1 MKSLPV
7 FLAFL
12 ILGSAAQAQKSVCA
26 LEEESRSLKVRS
38 VFDPMPPTGFAP
50 LRVEAENKT
59 DGFMRWDLA
68 SISRTQR
75 FQKDSEHRGRM
86 VLLTPPQSLQSGVF
100 MAPMTVDY
108 DSSGTLS
115 FVNQHEFSL
124 GVDSTG
130 HSSRSF
136 PEYHA
141 RTKSFPAIAI
151 SKSLASANLTRLEE
165 EVESLLA
172 KSKSSARV
180 GDAVFGSTFD
190 PADLVEDWRGLSG
203 FDGLMITWQEWQRL
217 KPGQRQ
223 AVLQWVRLHGFL
235 DVYAEAGLSVSGLG
249 LPDGMENGA
258 IRHSFGSVE
267 RLVWDG
273 RTLDAKAVVVRL
285 WGRATRRADL
295 VSGHAVVGGG
305 PAVSGW
311 GLQNLLGRRSFS
323 SWQVVV
329 FLVVFGLLVGPVN
342 LFLLAPAGRRHRLFV
357 TTPLLSGGMS
367 LVMLAVVV
375 LQDGVGGTGVRMVL
389 VDIEPAETAT
399 YVTQEQIC
407 RTGVLLGGEFETE
420 RPLLIEPLALA
431 DSPWVKLKN
440 RPTFQ
445 APHLYQEGA
454 RHGGTYFQSRVEQA
468 HALRAVVPGRARLE
482 MKDGLAAGA
491 APEIVSSLGF
501 SIENLFYVDE
511 AGAVWKAGQALDTG
525 RSVKLHASQAQELKK
540 QLADH
545 ASLSAGPLRKRLD
558 DLLGSAP
565 PKNFF
570 VATAS
575 KAPGFTLA
583 TLPSIDWKE
592 DRVLVFGSLARP

>member
-7 FLAFL
+7 VLAFV

-26 LEEESRSLKVRS
+26 LEEEARSLKVRS

-68 SISRTQR
+68 SVSRTQR

-86 VLLTPPQSLQSGVF
+86 ILLTPPQSLQSGVL

-108 DSSGTLS
+108 DSSGVLS
-115 FVNQHEFSL
+115 FVNQHEFSMW
-124 GVDSTG
+124 VESTG

-141 RTKSFPAIAI
+141 RTNSFPAIAI

-165 EVESLLA
+165 EVESRLA
-172 KSKSSARV
+172 KSKSSSRV
-180 GDAVFGSTFD
+180 GAAVFGSTFD
-190 PADLVEDWRGLSG
+190 PADLTEDWRGLSG

-217 KPGQRQ
+217 KPGQHQ
-223 AVLQWVRLHGFL
+223 AVLQWVRLYGLL
-235 DVYAEAGLSVSGLG
+235 DVYAETGSSVSGLG
-249 LPDGMENGA
+249 LPDGLENGA
-258 IRHSFGSVE
+258 RRHSFGSVE

-273 RTLDAKAVVVRL
+273 RTLDAKAVVGRH

-295 VSGHAVVGGG
+295 VSGH
-305 PAVSGW
+305 AVSGW

-375 LQDGVGGTGVRMVL
+375 VQDGVGGTGVRMVL
-389 VDIEPAETAT
+389 VDIEPAETAA
-399 YVTQEQIC
+399 YVTQEQVC

-420 RPLLIEPLALA
+420 RPVLVEPLALA

-445 APHLYQEGA
+445 APHLYLEGA

-482 MKDGLAAGA
+482 MKAGLAAGA

-525 RSVKLHASQAQELKK
+525 RSVKLQTSQAQELKK

-545 ASLSAGPLRKRLD
+545 ASLAAGALCIRLD
-558 DLLGSAP
+558 DLLGSVP

-570 VATAS
+570 VATAPR
-575 KAPGFTLA
+575 APGFTLA

>member
-7 FLAFL
+7 VLAFL
-12 ILGSAAQAQKSVCA
+12 TLGSAAQAQNSVCA
-26 LEEESRSLKVRS
+26 LEEEARSLKVRS

-50 LRVEAENKT
+50 LRVDAENKT
-59 DGFMRWDLA
+59 DGFMQWDLA

-86 VLLTPPQSLQSGVF
+86 VLLTPPQSMQSGVF

-108 DSSGTLS
+108 DSTGALS

-172 KSKSSARV
+172 KSKSSSRV

-190 PADLVEDWRGLSG
+190 PADLAEDWRGLSG
-203 FDGLMITWQEWQRL
+203 FDGMMITWQEWQRL

-223 AVLQWVRLHGFL
+223 AVQQWVRLYGFL
-235 DVYAEAGLSVSGLG
+235 DVYAEAGSSVSGLG
-249 LPDGMENGA
+249 LPDGLEDGTR
-258 IRHSFGSVE
+258 RHSFGSVE
-267 RLVWDG
+267 RLAWDG
-273 RTLDAKAVVVRL
+273 RTLDAKAAVERL
-285 WGRATRRADL
+285 WGRAARRADL
-295 VSGHAVVGGG
+295 VSGHAVAGGG
-305 PAVSGW
+305 EAASGW
-311 GLQNLLGRRSFS
+311 GLHNLLGRRSFS

-329 FLVVFGLLVGPVN
+329 FLVVFGILVGPVN
-342 LFLLAPAGRRHRLFV
+342 LFLLAPPGRRHRLFV

-367 LVMLAVVV
+367 LVMLVVV
-375 LQDGVGGTGVRMVL
+375 VVQDGVGGTGVRMVL
-389 VDIEPAETAT
+389 VDIEPAETAA
-399 YVTQEQIC
+399 YVTQEQVC
-407 RTGVLLGGEFETE
+407 RTGVLLGGEFEIAH
-420 RPLLIEPLALA
+420 PVLIEPLALA

-440 RPTFQ
+440 KPGFQ
-445 APHLYQEGA
+445 APRLYLEGG

-482 MKDGLAAGA
+482 MKTGLAPGA
-491 APEIVSSLGF
+491 APEVVSSLGF

-511 AGAVWKAGQALDTG
+511 AGAVWKAEHALDSG
-525 RSVKLHASQAQELKK
+525 RSVKLSASQVQELKRRVSE
-540 QLADH
+540 QADLAV
-545 ASLSAGPLRKRLD
+545 GQVRKRLD
-558 DLLGSAP
+558 DLLLSAP
-565 PKNFF
+565 PRNTF
-570 VATAS
+570 VATAPR
-575 KAPGFTLA
+575 APGFTLD

-592 DRVLVFGSLARP
+592 DRVLLFGSLARP

>member
-7 FLAFL
+7 VLAFL

-26 LEEESRSLKVRS
+26 LEEEARSLKVRS

-50 LRVEAENKT
+50 LRVEAENKS

-86 VLLTPPQSLQSGVF
+86 ILLTPPQSLQSGVF

-108 DSSGTLS
+108 DSSGALS

-165 EVESLLA
+165 EVEILLT
-172 KSKSSARV
+172 KSKSSSRV

-190 PADLVEDWRGLSG
+190 PADLAEDWRGLTG

-223 AVLQWVRLHGFL
+223 AVLQWVRLYGFL
-235 DVYAEAGLSVSGLG
+235 DVYAEAGSSVSGLG
-249 LPDGMENGA
+249 LPEGLDAGA
-258 IRHSFGSVE
+258 RPHSFGRVE
-267 RLVWDG
+267 RLGWDG
-273 RTLDAKAVVVRL
+273 RMLDAKAVVGRH
-285 WGRATRRADL
+285 WGRGTRRADL
-295 VSGHAVVGGG
+295 VSDHAIAG
-305 PAVSGW
+305 SGW

-375 LQDGVGGTGVRMVL
+375 VQDGVGGTGVRMVL
-389 VDIEPAETAT
+389 VDIEPAETAA

-440 RPTFQ
+440 RPAFQ

-468 HALRAVVPGRARLE
+468 HALRAVVPGRVRLE
-482 MKDGLAAGA
+482 MKAGLAAGA
-491 APEIVSSLGF
+491 APEMVSSLGF

-525 RSVKLHASQAQELKK
+525 RSVKLQTSQAQELKK

-545 ASLSAGPLRKRLD
+545 ASLATGVLRKRLD
-558 DLLGSAP
+558 DLLGSSP

-570 VATAS
+570 VATARR
-575 KAPGFTLA
+575 APGFTLA

>member
-1 MKSLPV
+1 MKPLPAV
-7 FLAFL
+7 LAVV
-12 ILGSAAQAQKSVCA
+12 ILGSSAQAQKSIGSS
-26 LEEESRSLKVRS
+26 EEDARSLKVRS

-50 LRVEAENKT
+50 LRVDAENKT

-68 SISRTQR
+68 SVSRTQR
-75 FQKDSEHRGRM
+75 FRKDSEHRGSM
-86 VLLTPPQSLQSGVF
+86 VLLTPPQSSQAGLF

-108 DSSGTLS
+108 DSTGALG

-165 EVESLLA
+165 EVESRSA
-172 KSKSSARV
+172 KSKSSPRA

-190 PADLVEDWRGLSG
+190 PADLAEDWRGLSG
-203 FDGLMITWQEWQRL
+203 FDGMMITWQEWQRL

-223 AVLQWVRLHGFL
+223 AVLQWVRLYGCL
-235 DVYAEAGLSVSGLG
+235 DVYAEAGSSVSGLG
-249 LPDGMENGA
+249 LPEGLDQGA
-258 IRHSFGSVE
+258 RQHSLGRVE

-273 RTLDAKAVVVRL
+273 RTLDAKAVVERH
-285 WGRATRRADL
+285 WGKATRRADL
-295 VSGHAVVGGG
+295 VSEHAAVGSS

-375 LQDGVGGTGVRMVL
+375 VQDGVGGTGVRMVL
-389 VDIEPAETAT
+389 VDIEPAETAA
-399 YVTQEQIC
+399 YVTQEQVC
-407 RTGVLLGGEFETE
+407 RTGVLLGGEFETKL
-420 RPLLIEPLALA
+420 PVLIEPLALA

-440 RPTFQ
+440 RPSFQ
-445 APHLYQEGA
+445 APRLYQEGA

-468 HALRAVVPGRARLE
+468 HALRSVVPGRARLE
-482 MKDGLAAGA
+482 MKAGLAPGT
-491 APEIVSSLGF
+491 APEVVSSLGF

-511 AGAVWKAGQALDTG
+511 AGAVWKAEHALDSG
-525 RSVKLHASQAQELKK
+525 RSVKLSASQVQEFKK
-540 QLADH
+540 RVSEQADLAVGQVRRQLHDLM
-545 ASLSAGPLRKRLD
+545 LSAPLR
-558 DLLGSAP
+558 
-565 PKNFF
+565 NTF
-570 VATAS
+570 VATARR
-575 KAPGFTLA
+575 APGFTLA

>member
-7 FLAFL
+7 VLAFL
-12 ILGSAAQAQKSVCA
+12 ILGTVAQAQKSVCA
-26 LEEESRSLKVRS
+26 LEEEARSLKVRS

-50 LRVEAENKT
+50 LRVEAENKS

-86 VLLTPPQSLQSGVF
+86 ILLTPPQSLQSGVF

-108 DSSGTLS
+108 DSSGALS

-165 EVESLLA
+165 EVEILLT
-172 KSKSSARV
+172 KSKSSSRV

-190 PADLVEDWRGLSG
+190 PADLAEDWRGLSG

-223 AVLQWVRLHGFL
+223 AVLQWVRLYGFL
-235 DVYAEAGLSVSGLG
+235 DVYAEAGSSVSGLG
-249 LPDGMENGA
+249 LPEGLDAGA
-258 IRHSFGSVE
+258 RPHSFGRVE
-267 RLVWDG
+267 RLGWDG
-273 RTLDAKAVVVRL
+273 RMLDAKAVVGRH
-285 WGRATRRADL
+285 WGRGTRRADL
-295 VSGHAVVGGG
+295 VSDHAIAG
-305 PAVSGW
+305 SGW

-375 LQDGVGGTGVRMVL
+375 VQDGVGGTGVRMVL
-389 VDIEPAETAT
+389 VDIEPAETAA

-440 RPTFQ
+440 RPAFQ

-468 HALRAVVPGRARLE
+468 HALRAVVPGRVRLE
-482 MKDGLAAGA
+482 MKAGLAAGA
-491 APEIVSSLGF
+491 APEMVSSLGF

-525 RSVKLHASQAQELKK
+525 RSVKLQTSQAQELKK

-545 ASLSAGPLRKRLD
+545 ASLATGVLRKRLD
-558 DLLGSAP
+558 DLLGSSP

-570 VATAS
+570 VATARR
-575 KAPGFTLA
+575 APGFTLA

>member
-1 MKSLPV
+1 MKSPSV
-7 FLAFL
+7 VLAFL

-26 LEEESRSLKVRS
+26 SEEETRSLKVRS

-86 VLLTPPQSLQSGVF
+86 VLLTPPQSMQSGVL

-108 DSSGTLS
+108 DSSGALS

-124 GVDSTG
+124 VVESTG
-130 HSSRSF
+130 HVARSF

-165 EVESLLA
+165 EVESRLA
-172 KSKSSARV
+172 KSKSSSRV
-180 GDAVFGSTFD
+180 GGAVFGSTFD
-190 PADLVEDWRGLSG
+190 SADLAEDWRGLSG

-223 AVLQWVRLHGFL
+223 AVLHWVRLYGLL
-235 DVYAEAGLSVSGLG
+235 DVYAEAGSSVSGPG
-249 LPDGMENGA
+249 LPEGLDEGA
-258 IRHSFGSVE
+258 RQHSLGRVE

-273 RTLDAKAVVVRL
+273 RTLDAKAVVGRH
-285 WGRATRRADL
+285 WGRVTRRADL
-295 VSGHAVVGGG
+295 VSDHAVAGGG

-367 LVMLAVVV
+367 LLMLIVVV
-375 LQDGVGGTGVRMVL
+375 VQDGVGGTGVRMVL
-389 VDIEPAETAT
+389 VDIEPAETAA
-399 YVTQEQIC
+399 YVTQEQVC
-407 RTGVLLGGEFETE
+407 RTGVLLGGEFEAE
-420 RPLLIEPLALA
+420 RPVLIEPLALA

-445 APHLYQEGA
+445 APRLYQEDA

-482 MKDGLAAGA
+482 MKAGLAQGS

-511 AGAVWKAGQALDTG
+511 AGAVWKSGQVLDTG
-525 RSVKLHASQAQELKK
+525 RSVKLQASQAQELKK

-545 ASLSAGPLRKRLD
+545 ARLAAGQLRKRLD
-558 DLLGSAP
+558 DLLGSSP

-570 VATAS
+570 VATAPR
-575 KAPGFTLA
+575 APGFTLA